1 MFFESRG
8 QFDSG
13 EKSVASLLQPD
24 TRTAQTG
31 FNMTPIIDIV
41 FLLIIFFLVVCRFI
55 EAENFPVTV
64 PDGCRFAADLS
75 DAQTPHAAV
84 TVMKTPEGQVVFA
97 VGSEKIT
104 TGVDA
109 KDIEMAEVVVQLG
122 HLIDSRLKNLPV
134 ERRVVTLRID
144 KDVDFAQAQYA
155 LAGVAASIARD
166 IQLAALKHTRAVSE

>member
-1 MFFESRG
+1 MLFESGG
-8 QFDSG
+8 QISSG
-13 EKSVASLLQPD
+13 REPSVCSL
-24 TRTAQTG
+24 RTAGRSETG

-75 DAQTPHAAV
+75 DAETAHAAV
-84 TVMKTPEGQVVFA
+84 TVMKTAKGQLVFA

-104 TGVDA
+104 TGVHA
-109 KDIEMAEVVVQLG
+109 KDIETAQVAVQLG
-122 HLIDSRLKNLPV
+122 RLIDSRLKNLPV
-134 ERRVVTLRID
+134 ERRVVALRID
-144 KDVDFAQAQYA
+144 RDIDFAQAQYA
-155 LAGVAASIARD
+155 LAGVAASSARD